1 MLAILDP
8 AGVSRVAGEIKISLA
23 DMSSVT
29 VDRIRILGPDMV
41 DHEVYKRAVRLAV
54 SPASARST
62 HSAQTNTVTVS
73 AVGGTP
79 PYSHSWSV
87 VTSAGSTVSATAPSS
102 ATTAFKINSGLFGD
116 AIATDTVT
124 DSLGL
129 TASINV
135 GVSIDTG
142 SNN

>member
-29 VDRIRILGPDMV
+29 VDRIRVLGPDGV
-41 DHEVYKRAVRLAV
+41 DHEVYKRSIRLAV
-54 SPASARST
+54 SPTSANST
-62 HSAQTNTVTVS
+62 HSVQTNAVTVS
-73 AVGGTP
+73 VAGGTP

-87 VTSAGSTVSATAPSS
+87 VTSAGSAVNATAPTS

-129 TASINV
+129 STSINV
-135 GVSIDTG
+135 GVGIDTG